1 MFVAKFDKFVT
12 MVLFLTNLI
21 LKRKT
26 SLSKIWLAAHWDKK
40 LTKYHIHQIDIVSG
54 VHDIMCQEIIL
65 DLRLSGHLL
74 VGIVKIFSRKTK
86 YLLTECSEI
95 FTRVA
100 DFRTNITD
108 IYSKKV
114 KAPVKK
120 ITLPEI
126 LENDLEFEKMD
137 EDVIFLSNQSR
148 IEEITLKETVSNA
161 HLINDDEFGCF
172 GEENIPINFDENIH
186 LPLLDDDINAI
197 MKENNLITNGAPPI
211 TDILKNIQGIKRR
224 KRKLIIDEIK
234 TLNREKFEKQLEDF
248 SDIVVPLDLAPPSK
262 RLMNLKEI
270 GGAEKLLC
278 QSGHKISSTTVQK
291 LFKRNLKTHKT
302 EEIIDESSC
311 EEDTYIS
318 DRPEIERRS
327 SCLEYTETND
337 LNGHSLAMGNSH
349 PLITNEYNEQLNENV
364 FRENFINS
372 DSSSNGI
379 NPSYEQMDF
388 ADSYQQEKSMSGDT
402 DEKLNC
408 FLQDRIVKML
418 QILKVLFKEMDE
430 IRFSFLVQTNRKMKV
445 VKKFFSLLIL
455 KKYSIVEL
463 KQIKP
468 FEEIFVTKGAQFM
481 SACEEF
487 LL

>member
-211 TDILKNIQGIKRR
+211 TEYCNDGEMGNGSFDSEELPKKKTTCHISDSQYLILICESNQTSELKDGNKLNLMPLSNILKNIQGIKRR

-291 LFKRNLKTHKT
+291 LIVQK
-302 EEIIDESSC
+302 
-311 EEDTYIS
+311 
-318 DRPEIERRS
+318 
-327 SCLEYTETND
+327 
-337 LNGHSLAMGNSH
+337 
-349 PLITNEYNEQLNENV
+349 LNEEV
-364 FRENFINS
+364 HAWSIQK
-372 DSSSNGI
+372 
-379 NPSYEQMDF
+379 QM
-388 ADSYQQEKSMSGDT
+388 
-402 DEKLNC
+402 
-408 FLQDRIVKML
+408 I
-418 QILKVLFKEMDE
+418 
-430 IRFSFLVQTNRKMKV
+430 
-445 VKKFFSLLIL
+445 
-455 KKYSIVEL
+455 
-463 KQIKP
+463 
-468 FEEIFVTKGAQFM
+468 
-481 SACEEF
+481 
-487 LL
+487 